1 LPSLGGVPSSTR
13 IVGMPQSNRD
23 LSDEEAQQYAE
34 ADRREV
40 DPPIQVDT
48 PIRSGIEVSR
58 MQRQRPRSAE

>member
-1 LPSLGGVPSSTR
+1 
-13 IVGMPQSNRD
+13 MD

-48 PIRSGIEVSR
+48 SIRSGIEVST